1 MWFCLVLP
9 CSDVITS
16 AFRRPRAI
24 TGGSR
29 LLRRLRLRRLSMF
42 AARQR
47 LHASLDGLVRAHCAP
62 MGAICATRVAHG
74 LRMAPMGI
82 LRPMIAAM
90 GEMSFWVDVSV
101 FQDRPV
107 NGWRTAEA
115 VTISNA
121 ADRGSEIKPRL
132 DLAVDD
138 DAGGH
143 EPEPLVERSWSARAS
158 THDSSRAS
166 RPSARSWS
174 ASSLMA
180 RPPTPRRW
188 WRRSIRNRHRY
199 GSVSPGDTAESIMKP
214 TISPSACTAR
224 AHGTTRCSP
233 CIGGTRACA
242 NERAIGATNR
252 SW

>member
-1 MWFCLVLP
+1 
-9 CSDVITS
+9 
-16 AFRRPRAI
+16 
-24 TGGSR
+24 
-29 LLRRLRLRRLSMF
+29 MF

-143 EPEPLVERSWSARAS
+143 EPEPLVERSWSARSVNPRQQQGIATICSQLVGEQPDGPATHAATLVAS
-158 THDSSRAS
+158 IDQE
-166 RPSARSWS
+166 
-174 ASSLMA
+174 
-180 RPPTPRRW
+180 PPQVWQRLT
-188 WRRSIRNRHRY
+188 
-199 GSVSPGDTAESIMKP
+199 G
-214 TISPSACTAR
+214 
-224 AHGTTRCSP
+224 
-233 CIGGTRACA
+233 
-242 NERAIGATNR
+242 
-252 SW
+252 